1 MIQSRFMSLVESITN
16 VLVGFGVA
24 ILTQALV
31 FPLFGIHVTMGD
43 HVAIGGV
50 FTAVSLIRGYLL
62 RRLFEAILVERAR

>member
-43 HVAIGGV
+43 QVAIGGV
-50 FTAVSLIRGYLL
+50 FSAVSLIRGYLL